1 MPETWIVTI
10 FGILLTA
17 NFAQTA
23 IIVNLSKKVGA
34 LEKAVKN
41 ACPWGNCPSFE
52 QAKRERSTPGD
63 HHG

>member
-1 MPETWIVTI
+1 MSEGWMVAI

-17 NFAQTA
+17 NITQTGF
-23 IIVNLSKKVGA
+23 IINLARKVGS

-52 QAKRERSTPGD
+52 QAKKERSTPVD
-63 HHG
+63 